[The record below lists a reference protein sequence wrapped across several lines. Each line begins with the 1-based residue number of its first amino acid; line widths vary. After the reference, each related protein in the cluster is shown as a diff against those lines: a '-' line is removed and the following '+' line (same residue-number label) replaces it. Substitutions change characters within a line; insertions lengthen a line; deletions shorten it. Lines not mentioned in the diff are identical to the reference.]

1 MNSCSLRT
9 EKGEQRYVDIKK
21 ANKLIPLLDEPA
33 IRQWSYWKLVVNSFP
48 YDICFKEHDLLI
60 PFSGGAIRESLSEVE
75 ITELNQIINEYAMD
89 KYDMIFEN
97 TMKRR
102 SVPGLFHI
110 HFASYYDTRQEMK
123 L

>member
-1 MNSCSLRT
+1 MNTCSLRS
-9 EKGEQRYVDIKK
+9 EQGEQHYIDIKK

-33 IRQWSYWKLVVNSFP
+33 IRQWNHWKLVVNSFP

-60 PFSGGAIRESLSEVE
+60 PFSGAAIKESLSEVE
-75 ITELNQIINEYAMD
+75 TIELNQIINEYAMD

-102 SVPGLFHI
+102 SVPNLYHI
-110 HFASYYDTRQEMK
+110 HFASYYATRQEMH